1 MVAATYWLICG
12 LGMLLVSGVVGDA
25 IFDPHP
31 LDFSFRV
38 FSCYAATGIMLVTAC
53 VCLNKS

>member
-1 MVAATYWLICG
+1 
-12 LGMLLVSGVVGDA
+12 MLLVSGVVGDA
-25 IFDPHP
+25 VFAPHP

-38 FSCYAATGIMLVTAC
+38 LSNYAATGILLITAC